1 MKTCIRIEACKTE
14 SCERH
19 NRREKELTY
28 VRSDLTRMNE
38 SWEIA
43 TISDRLASIKATYKK
58 TTGQNMQRKATP
70 IREGVVVISP
80 SITMADLRKLA
91 ENIEKKWGIKTI
103 QIHIHRDEGHKD
115 QGTWKP
121 NLHAHM
127 IFDWT
132 QSNGKSIK
140 LNCKDMSELQ
150 TICADTLHMERGVSS
165 DQKHLSA
172 IQYKTEV
179 KSKEIESL
187 EKEYVE
193 RKEDWEKK
201 CRLWEKQ
208 RNKLAREVDNLEA
221 KKKELDKVNIPI
233 AEKLNIH
240 RKEFQKH
247 AADFWNGK
255 TAARERQI
263 KELQEQLSEASSK
276 IESLQ
281 AECADLKE
289 QYNEALNTNNQQFA
303 LLRDALRWNLDLK
316 QYSTVLKG
324 GKAIIDSV
332 TDSEHRKITPKTGG
346 IEITNRSGR
355 LVGKC
360 VGINN
365 MSFDNFC
372 CAAISSCQSCFD
384 FSFGGCGE
392 SPSPSRRRRRSED
405 DEDRG
410 RGMNR

>member
-1 MKTCIRIEACKTE
+1 
-14 SCERH
+14 
-19 NRREKELTY
+19 
-28 VRSDLTRMNE
+28 
-38 SWEIA
+38 
-43 TISDRLASIKATYKK
+43 
-58 TTGQNMQRKATP
+58 
-70 IREGVVVISP
+70 
-80 SITMADLRKLA
+80 
-91 ENIEKKWGIKTI
+91 
-103 QIHIHRDEGHKD
+103 
-115 QGTWKP
+115 
-121 NLHAHM
+121 
-127 IFDWT
+127 
-132 QSNGKSIK
+132 
-140 LNCKDMSELQ
+140 MSEMQ
-150 TICADTLHMERGVSS
+150 TLCAETLRMERGVSS
-165 DQKHLSA
+165 DKKHLSA
-172 IQYKTEV
+172 IQYKTET

-193 RKEDWEKK
+193 REDDWEKK
-201 CRLWEKQ
+201 CELWEKQ

-221 KKKELDKVNIPI
+221 KKKELDKANIPI

-240 RKEFQKH
+240 RKEFQKSV
-247 AADFWNGK
+247 ADFWNGK

-263 KELQEQLSEASSK
+263 KDLQEQLAAASNQ

-281 AECADLKE
+281 EECAALKE
-289 QYNEALNTNNQQFA
+289 RYNEALNINNQKSA

>member
-80 SITMADLRKLA
+80 STTMADLRKLA

-193 RKEDWEKK
+193 REEDWEKK

-332 TDSEHRKITPKTGG
+332 TDSEHRKITPRTGG

-372 CAAISSCQSCFD
+372 CAATSSCQSCFD

>member
-80 SITMADLRKLA
+80 STTMADLRKLA

-193 RKEDWEKK
+193 REEDWEKK

-263 KELQEQLSEASSK
+263 KELHEQLSEALSK